1 MRKFKLN
8 HCLFILATFAMVL
21 SGCDGK
27 EGPQGA
33 EGPQGPQGVEGPAGN
48 ANVKMYK
55 FGQMTFTNEKTLL
68 LPNVTKA
75 EMDNSI
81 LLAYY
86 NPSNE
91 VESAWYQMPGMGA
104 QGLYSIRTLWFQ
116 IANGYNFSMR
126 VNSPSGGTHSNSV
139 SFRAVRIFIIPASQV
154 INASAKTDQ
163 LPFDTANYQEV
174 ADWLNFK

>member
-126 VNSPSGGTHSNSV
+126 VNSPSGGTYSNSV
-139 SFRAVRIFIIPASQV
+139 NFRAVRIFYYPCIPGHKCFCQDRSV
-154 INASAKTDQ
+154 
-163 LPFDTANYQEV
+163 PFRYS
-174 ADWLNFK
+174 